1 MGRGCADNRSK
12 AATKG
17 GTKTVKVN
25 AINPR
30 KNLMSTR
37 APCQRKNGH
46 LDEVEESDSSVDSDG
61 ETGDV
66 AEFDNDENVNP
77 NHQEGV
83 TKQLL
88 TNEEWEL
95 LKKIR
100 NNELAKDFISNNTPV
115 SSSGIKNGGGFTS
128 TSTLSSRNSSSSNDS
143 CRFRY
148 VGGAENE
155 RSRLH
160 FPMQRERQRLDMT
173 SKVDFTNALNG
184 CMPYFLLN
192 KDSDKL
198 MLSDLGV
205 NRDIMTVIDGKPH
218 FAGIHLRGTIKPWY
232 VKIDG
237 KEYPVHEELE
247 ALSKVC
253 FSFQAI
259 DMESPINPEVCNYTT
274 HHVLITY

>member
-46 LDEVEESDSSVDSDG
+46 LDEDEESDSSVDSDG

-100 NNELAKDFISNNTPV
+100 NDEIAKDFISNNTSA
-115 SSSGIKNGGGFTS
+115 SSSGIQNGGCSTF
-128 TSTLSSRNSSSSNDS
+128 TSTLSSRNLSGSNDS
-143 CRFRY
+143 CRYRN
-148 VGGAENE
+148 VGEIAYI
-155 RSRLH
+155 
-160 FPMQRERQRLDMT
+160 FP
-173 SKVDFTNALNG
+173 SKRAD
-184 CMPYFLLN
+184 
-192 KDSDKL
+192 
-198 MLSDLGV
+198 
-205 NRDIMTVIDGKPH
+205 
-218 FAGIHLRGTIKPWY
+218 TI
-232 VKIDG
+232 
-237 KEYPVHEELE
+237 
-247 ALSKVC
+247 
-253 FSFQAI
+253 
-259 DMESPINPEVCNYTT
+259 
-274 HHVLITY
+274 